1 MDCMWLGLSQFSKLP
16 HVCLF
21 KIIRTIT
28 KFSNM
33 IGRHNSHTRNKR
45 IGLLLTEMWL
55 RIELNS
61 TQSYYYY

>member
-45 IGLLLTEMWL
+45 IGLLLTEM
-55 RIELNS
+55 
-61 TQSYYYY
+61 